1 MSDSLRTNG
10 PQHAI
15 LPYPSLSPRVCPSSC
30 PLNQW
35 CFPTISS
42 SAAFLSWSFPAS
54 GSFSVSQLFTSGGQ
68 SIRASASASASVLPM
83 NMKDWFP
90 LGLTGLISLQSKGCI
105 SSTTIWNWSFK
116 QTRLTTFQG
125 YLQIG
130 QRIGVR
136 KSPIHWSIAD
146 GKGNSIICYSCVQYC
161 RHQPHVV
168 I

>member
-54 GSFSVSQLFTSGGQ
+54 GSFLMARLLTSGGQ
-68 SIRASASASASVLPM
+68 STEASASASVLPV
-83 NMKDWFP
+83 NIQGWFS
-90 LGLTGLISLQSKGCI
+90 LGLTGLTSLLSKGLSRI
-105 SSTTIWNWSFK
+105 FSSTTVQKHQFFTLRLLYGLTVTSVHDYWEDNSFNYMHTLLAK
-116 QTRLTTFQG
+116 WCLCF
-125 YLQIG
+125 L
-130 QRIGVR
+130 
-136 KSPIHWSIAD
+136 
-146 GKGNSIICYSCVQYC
+146 ICC
-161 RHQPHVV
+161 
-168 I
+168 